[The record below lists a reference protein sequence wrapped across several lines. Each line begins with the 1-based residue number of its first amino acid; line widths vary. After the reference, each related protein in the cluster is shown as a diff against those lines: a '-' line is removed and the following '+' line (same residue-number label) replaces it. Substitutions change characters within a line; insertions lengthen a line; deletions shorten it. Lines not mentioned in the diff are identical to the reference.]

1 MPSKIVVGTPFFV
14 VFEGKRMNKAGEF
27 LGKNLVYGCIKL
39 LEQWKLAISGIC
51 TKISIPCLPN
61 RYIITFKFLQTRAF
75 SITPRRTTTK
85 IKWACNMLSSCCY
98 GVSPSVPALGIYVYQ
113 LLSC

>member
-39 LEQWKLAISGIC
+39 LEQWKFAISGIC
-51 TKISIPCLPN
+51 TKISIVIVDLHS
-61 RYIITFKFLQTRAF
+61 A
-75 SITPRRTTTK
+75 
-85 IKWACNMLSSCCY
+85 LSD
-98 GVSPSVPALGIYVYQ
+98 PANWWKV
-113 LLSC
+113 